1 MDPPNV
7 EGGSRREKLNT
18 RKELSK
24 ATETGEKSRF
34 FRGAPKTE
42 TTPTVRGKYKLP
54 CQKFTLFVSLPKIRA
69 EFTLSV
75 AKSVALSETVPIFRK
90 IPLLV
95 LPLSNG
101 VTGDRSTQTNDEISG
116 CTCITACL

>member
-1 MDPPNV
+1 M

-42 TTPTVRGKYKLP
+42 TTPTVRGRIEMTGSLESRGRGVSKL
-54 CQKFTLFVSLPKIRA
+54 
-69 EFTLSV
+69 
-75 AKSVALSETVPIFRK
+75 
-90 IPLLV
+90 
-95 LPLSNG
+95 
-101 VTGDRSTQTNDEISG
+101 
-116 CTCITACL
+116 